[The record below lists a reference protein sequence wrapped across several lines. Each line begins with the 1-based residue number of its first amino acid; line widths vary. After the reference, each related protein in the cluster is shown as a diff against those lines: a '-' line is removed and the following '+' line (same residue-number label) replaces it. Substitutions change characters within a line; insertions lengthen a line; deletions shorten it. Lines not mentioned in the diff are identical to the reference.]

1 MPCDVAALPPP
12 DAAFGTRNADPD
24 RFEKPD
30 VPDISFRELWK
41 DKQKGFTF
49 SDFLDIVNPLQHLPV
64 IGTIY
69 RAVTGDTISLGARLV
84 GGALFGGPI
93 GVMSEA
99 ALAAADQAVG
109 GDPGQKL
116 LAFVGEMFDGGS
128 DSAAAEVAKVETAAG
143 GAAGPADPAVVT
155 PPADGAA
162 AIEAPT
168 DAASDPTAV
177 ISVPAAA
184 PILVPAGPKPAADA
198 TPAATAVA
206 PPANAQ
212 PMREFPAFPRAK
224 PTSHGIMMPL
234 HPGLGPL
241 RGEPTL
247 PFVPGATSGAQP
259 GTGPRADAKPA
270 SADSKR
276 IAAEIDAAQRAQT
289 GLLLASLGGSATPLP
304 SAGMAGDDGARNGG
318 DNSRQPADPFQNHP
332 FIPPPGA
339 SPAWVGKAM
348 EQALAKYR
356 QSQLLRQSAPGG
368 QNGTGNGAAANAIAN
383 GAAASGAPDAFAGE

>member
-1 MPCDVAALPPP
+1 MPSDVAALPPP
-12 DAAFGTRNADPD
+12 DLPVASRRPDPADIP
-24 RFEKPD
+24 RPD

-69 RAVTGDTISLGARLV
+69 RAVTGDTISLGARLF
-84 GGALFGGPI
+84 GGALYGGPI
-93 GVMSEA
+93 GVMGEA

-109 GDPGQKL
+109 GDPGRKFV
-116 LAFVGEMFDGGS
+116 AFVGELFDGGS

-143 GAAGPADPAVVT
+143 GATGQADPAVAT
-155 PPADGAA
+155 PQADGAS

-168 DAASDPTAV
+168 DAPSDPTAV
-177 ISVPAAA
+177 ISAPATA
-184 PILVPAGPKPAADA
+184 PILVPAGPKPAVGA

-212 PMREFPAFPRAK
+212 PLREFPAFPRWK
-224 PTSHGIMMPL
+224 PSSHGVMLPL

-247 PFVPGATSGAQP
+247 PFIPGATTGAQP
-259 GTGPRADAKPA
+259 GPGPRADAKPA

-289 GLLLASLGGSATPLP
+289 GLLLASLGGGATPLP
-304 SAGMAGDDGARNGG
+304 SAGMAGDDGARTGG
-318 DNSRQPADPFQNHP
+318 DKRRQPADPFQNHP

-348 EQALAKYR
+348 EQALVKYQ
-356 QSQLLRQSAPGG
+356 QSQLLRQSAPGAG
-368 QNGTGNGAAANAIAN
+368 SGGAANASTN
-383 GAAASGAPDAFAGE
+383 GAAASGAADPSAGE